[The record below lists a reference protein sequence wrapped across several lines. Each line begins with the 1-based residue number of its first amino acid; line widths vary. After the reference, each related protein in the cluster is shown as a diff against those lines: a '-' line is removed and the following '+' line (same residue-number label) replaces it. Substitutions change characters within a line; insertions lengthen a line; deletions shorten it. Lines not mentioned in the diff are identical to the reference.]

1 MTLACDSDPRF
12 TGWGGGLPA
21 CYREQVVVAAAVN
34 GPGQEEHAVIAGIG
48 VAKILENLGLA

>member
-1 MTLACDSDPRF
+1 
-12 TGWGGGLPA
+12 
-21 CYREQVVVAAAVN
+21 VVAAAVN